1 MSRLDFDAMTRKF
14 LHNLSEGKN
23 EDIGIREYVQAL
35 SETLGSFKPRT
46 LTEQRRLAV
55 AKQQLKE
62 IKSHSRRLQ
71 ERVTHLEEQI
81 NILEENKED

>member
-1 MSRLDFDAMTRKF
+1 MSGLDFDAMTRRF
-14 LHNLSEGKN
+14 LYNLKEGKS
-23 EDIGIREYVQAL
+23 EDVGIYEYVQAL
-35 SETLGSFKPRT
+35 SETLSSFKPRT

-62 IKSHSRRLQ
+62 IKRHSRKLQ
-71 ERVTHLEEQI
+71 ERVVSLEEQI

>member
-1 MSRLDFDAMTRKF
+1 MSTLDFDAMPRRF
-14 LHNLSEGKN
+14 FHNLKEGKS

-35 SETLGSFKPRT
+35 TETLSSFTPRT

-62 IKSHSRRLQ
+62 IKRHSRKLQ
-71 ERVTHLEEQI
+71 ERVTRLEEQI

>member
-1 MSRLDFDAMTRKF
+1 MFKVDFDAMTRKF
-14 LHNLSEGKN
+14 LHNLTEGKG
-23 EDIGIREYVQAL
+23 EEIGIREYVQAL
-35 SETLGSFKPRT
+35 SETLSSFSPRT

-62 IKSHSRRLQ
+62 IKRHSRKLQ
-71 ERVTHLEEQI
+71 ERVTRLEEQI

>member
-1 MSRLDFDAMTRKF
+1 MSRLDFNTMTRRF
-14 LHNLSEGKN
+14 LHNLKEGKS

-35 SETLGSFKPRT
+35 TETLSSFTPRT

-62 IKSHSRRLQ
+62 IKRHSRKLQ
-71 ERVTHLEEQI
+71 ERVTRLEEQI
-81 NILEENKED
+81 SILEENKED

>member
-1 MSRLDFDAMTRKF
+1 MSRLDFNTMTRRF
-14 LHNLSEGKN
+14 LHNLKERKS

-35 SETLGSFKPRT
+35 TETLSSFTPRT

-62 IKSHSRRLQ
+62 IKRHSRKLQ
-71 ERVTHLEEQI
+71 ERVTRLEEQI

>member
-1 MSRLDFDAMTRKF
+1 MSRLDFDTMTRKF
-14 LHNLSEGKN
+14 LRNLNEGKS

-35 SETLGSFKPRT
+35 TETLSSFKPRT

-62 IKSHSRRLQ
+62 IKRHSNKLQ
-71 ERVTHLEEQI
+71 ETVTRLEEQI
-81 NILEENKED
+81 SILEENKEG

>member
-1 MSRLDFDAMTRKF
+1 MPRLDFDAMTRKF
-14 LHNLSEGKN
+14 LHNLNEGKS

-35 SETLGSFKPRT
+35 SETLGSFSPRT

-62 IKSHSRRLQ
+62 IKRHSKKLE
-71 ERVTHLEEQI
+71 ERVTTLEEQVS
-81 NILEENKED
+81 ILEENKEG

>member
-1 MSRLDFDAMTRKF
+1 MSGLDFDAMTRKF
-14 LHNLSEGKN
+14 LHNLKEGKS

-35 SETLGSFKPRT
+35 AETLSSFKPRT

-62 IKSHSRRLQ
+62 IKRHSNKLQ
-71 ERVTHLEEQI
+71 ETVTRLEEQI
-81 NILEENKED
+81 SILEENKEG

>member
-14 LHNLSEGKN
+14 LHNLNEGKS

-55 AKQQLKE
+55 A
-62 IKSHSRRLQ
+62 
-71 ERVTHLEEQI
+71 TLEEQVS
-81 NILEENKED
+81 ILEENKEG

>member
-1 MSRLDFDAMTRKF
+1 MSEVDFDAITRRF
-14 LHNLSEGKN
+14 LHNLKEGKS
-23 EDIGIREYVQAL
+23 EEVGIRGYIQAL
-35 SETLGSFKPRT
+35 SETLNYFKPRT

-71 ERVTHLEEQI
+71 ERVTQLEEQV

>member
-1 MSRLDFDAMTRKF
+1 MSGLDFDAMTRRF
-14 LHNLSEGKN
+14 LYNLKEGKI
-23 EDIGIREYVQAL
+23 EDVGIYEYVQAL
-35 SETLGSFKPRT
+35 SETLSSFKPRT

-62 IKSHSRRLQ
+62 IKRHSRKLQ
-71 ERVTHLEEQI
+71 ERVVSLEEQI

>member
-62 IKSHSRRLQ
+62 IKRHSKKLQ
-71 ERVTHLEEQI
+71 ERVTTLEEQI

>member
-1 MSRLDFDAMTRKF
+1 MSKLDFDAMTRKF
-14 LHNLSEGKN
+14 FHHLKEGKT

-35 SETLGSFKPRT
+35 AETLGSFKPRT

-62 IKSHSRRLQ
+62 IKRHSNKLQ
-71 ERVTHLEEQI
+71 ERVTRLEEQVS
-81 NILEENKED
+81 ILEENKED

>member
-23 EDIGIREYVQAL
+23 EDICIREYVQAL

-62 IKSHSRRLQ
+62 IKRHSKKLQ
-71 ERVTHLEEQI
+71 ERVTTLEEQI
-81 NILEENKED
+81 NILEENKEG

>member
-1 MSRLDFDAMTRKF
+1 MSKPDFDAMTRKF
-14 LHNLSEGKN
+14 FYHLEEGKN

-35 SETLGSFKPRT
+35 AETLGSFKPRT

-62 IKSHSRRLQ
+62 IKRHSNKLQ
-71 ERVTHLEEQI
+71 ERVTRLEEQI
-81 NILEENKED
+81 SILEEHKED

>member
-1 MSRLDFDAMTRKF
+1 MSKLDFDAMTRRF
-14 LHNLSEGKN
+14 FHNLKKGKS

-35 SETLGSFKPRT
+35 SETLSSFKPRT

-62 IKSHSRRLQ
+62 IKRHSRKLQ
-71 ERVTHLEEQI
+71 ERVMSLEERI
-81 NILEENKED
+81 NVLEENKGD